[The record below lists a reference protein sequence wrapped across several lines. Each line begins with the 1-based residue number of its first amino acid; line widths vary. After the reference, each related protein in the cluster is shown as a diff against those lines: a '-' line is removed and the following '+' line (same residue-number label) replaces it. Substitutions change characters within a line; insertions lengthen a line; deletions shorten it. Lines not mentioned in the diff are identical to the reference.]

1 MESATIKVGRIQ
13 IGNKWRIVV
22 DPTSEN
28 LIIQYSI
35 DNFVNVT
42 EVVTFPQQPTRD
54 HIEDPNLVE

>member
-28 LIIQYSI
+28 LIIQYSN

-42 EVVTFPQQPTRD
+42 EVVTFPQQPTK
-54 HIEDPNLVE
+54 DPIKDPYPVE